1 MTTLRRLVGLA
12 GVPAGRLATA
22 LLLGACALAFA
33 VALMTSAGYLI
44 SRAAEQPP
52 ILSLTVA
59 IVAVRFFGLAR
70 PVARYF
76 ERLASHDHALRSLGR
91 IRGRFYA
98 RIEPLAP
105 TELESFRRGELLG
118 RMVDDVDA
126 LQGLFV
132 RALGPPLVA
141 LVVAAGCVT
150 VTALFS
156 LAAAVAL
163 AVGLLVGGV
172 AVPALS
178 SLVVGRAARRQAP
191 ARAELTAELVEAIRG
206 ADELAIY
213 GRRDEIRSRVD
224 RRSRELAR
232 LGRRDALATGLG
244 DALAILVAGLTV
256 AAVLAIVV
264 TERESGLLDPVL
276 VATLPLLALA
286 SFDAVTPL
294 PGAAR
299 ELSRTLVSGG
309 RVLDLIDREPTIVDP
324 AEPVPRPP
332 AHAPIELERVI
343 ARYPGEPT
351 SALSRLSLRLEPGER
366 VALLGPAGSG
376 KTTVTKLLLRF
387 LDPVAGRVT
396 VAGRD
401 VREYRQSDVRRMF
414 ALAGQ
419 DSHVFHATIR
429 ANLALARPDATE
441 ADLWHALD
449 RARLGDWVASLPDGL
464 DSLVGEEGTE
474 LSGGER
480 QRLTVARALLA
491 DSPVLLLDEP
501 TAHLDAE
508 TAEELV
514 RDVFTATRG
523 KTVLLVTHRPEG
535 LELADRVL
543 ELPAP

>member
-1 MTTLRRLVGLA
+1 
-12 GVPAGRLATA
+12 
-22 LLLGACALAFA
+22 
-33 VALMTSAGYLI
+33 MTSAGYLI

-70 PVARYF
+70 PLARYL
-76 ERLASHDHALRSLGR
+76 ERLASHDHALRALGR
-91 IRGRFYA
+91 IRAHFYE

-105 TELESFRRGELLG
+105 SQLEGYRRGELLG

-141 LVVAAGCVT
+141 LAVAAACVG
-150 VTALFS
+150 VTAFFS
-156 LAAAVAL
+156 PAAAGAL
-163 AVGLLVGGV
+163 AVGLLVGILV
-172 AVPALS
+172 VPAVAT
-178 SLVVGRAARRQAP
+178 LVVRRAARRQAP
-191 ARAELTAELVEAIRG
+191 ARAELTADLVEALRG
-206 ADELAIY
+206 AHELAVY
-213 GRRDEIRSRVD
+213 GRQEEVRSRVA

-232 LGRRDALATGLG
+232 LGRRDALAAGIG
-244 DALAILVAGLTV
+244 DALAILVAGLTT

-264 TERESGLLDPVL
+264 VERGSGSLDPVL
-276 VATLPLLALA
+276 VATLALLSLA
-286 SFDAVTPL
+286 SFDAVMPL

-299 ELSRTLVSGG
+299 ELSRTVVSGR
-309 RVLDLIDREPTIVDP
+309 RVLDLIDQEPAVVDP
-324 AEPVPRPP
+324 VDPVPRPP
-332 AHAPIELERVI
+332 AHAPIELERVTV
-343 ARYPGEPT
+343 RYPTET
-351 SALSRLSLRLEPGER
+351 SPALLRASLRIEPGER

-401 VREYRQSDVRRMF
+401 VREYLQSDVRRMF

-449 RARLGDWVASLPDGL
+449 RARLGAWVASLPDGL
-464 DSLVGEEGTE
+464 DTLVGEEGTE
-474 LSGGER
+474 LSGGQR
-480 QRLTVARALLA
+480 QRLTLARALLA
-491 DSPVLLLDEP
+491 DAPVLLLDEP
-501 TAHLDAE
+501 TAHVDAE

-514 RDVFTATRG
+514 RDVFSATRG

-543 ELPAP
+543 ELPAA